1 MASPSPAPNLFTHA
15 PSELSQDAFL
25 AWLLAWAD
33 AEYAEANPALHRTG
47 RLFVETLLAKADR
60 AVPDY
65 HSVDVKT
72 QHPASH
78 GGKAGAI
85 DVLVLLDNTWAIL
98 IEDKVRAGVHG
109 SQLEDYRASAER
121 EYGSDHVAALY
132 LKTHDQASY
141 AAPREAG
148 YAPFLRGDLLRV
160 LDEGVAAFGVQNDI
174 YADFNAHL
182 QGIEKRVAAFAHRP
196 VDEWPMGSEGRDLWT
211 GFFRAV
217 QGQLQDQRHGVR
229 WGYVNNAS
237 GGFMALWWNG
247 EEHEGC
253 STYLQLEEGTLSFRI
268 AVPEKADRRALRL
281 AWHERILAAADG
293 VELAVRRPKRFGLGR
308 TMRVAEVE
316 TYLRADD
323 HGRLDLKATLEELEK
338 AEEVLRQARQR
349 TAS

>member
-1 MASPSPAPNLFTHA
+1 MSSPSPAPNLFTHA

-33 AEYAEANPALHRTG
+33 AEYAEATPALHRTG
-47 RLFVETLLAKADR
+47 CLFVEALLAKAGR
-60 AVPDY
+60 AVPNY
-65 HSVDVKT
+65 HSVSVKT

-78 GGKAGAI
+78 GGKDGAI
-85 DVLVLLDNTWAIL
+85 DVLVVLDNTWAIL

-121 EYGSDHVAALY
+121 EYGPDHVAALY

-148 YAPFLRGDLLRV
+148 YTPFLRGDLLHV

-174 YADFNAHL
+174 YADFHAHL
-182 QGIEKRVAAFAHRP
+182 QGIEKRVAAFAHRS
-196 VDEWPMGSEGRDLWT
+196 VGAWPKGSEGRDLWT

-217 QGQLQDQRHGVR
+217 QEQRPEAR

-247 EEHEGC
+247 DEHEGC
-253 STYLQLEEGTLSFRI
+253 STYLQLEEDALSLRI
-268 AVPEKADRRALRL
+268 VVPEKTDRRALRL

-293 VELAVRRPKRFGLGR
+293 VELAVRRPNRFGHGR

-323 HGRLDLKATLEELEK
+323 HGRLDLEGTLEELEK
-338 AEEVLRQARQR
+338 AEDVLRQARRR